1 MKVKKTVAALCLAAI
16 MATSVGASA
25 WVPWEYEEP
34 DEDIGT
40 WQTYCDSNRMFS
52 RFTPK
57 SNNGKSGA
65 YVHDKNWNYWVESYT
80 SSNVQAN
87 ATLDRTPESKKGTS
101 KISLF
106 WKWEHN

>member
-25 WVPWEYEEP
+25 WVPWEDEKP
-34 DEDIGT
+34 DKDIGT
-40 WQTYCDSNRMFS
+40 WQTYSDSKYIYS

-65 YVHDKNWNYWVESYT
+65 YVHDKNWNYYVMDFKSGGL
-80 SSNVQAN
+80 QAN
-87 ATLDRTPESKKGTS
+87 ATLKRSDKSKDGTS
-101 KISLF
+101 VVSLF